1 MNISKFTSNLSTYA
15 DYYSPTKLFSKIKN
29 VAKKAGVNVIFAVL
43 VLYYATFD
51 KDLPVKDRLLVIAAL
66 GYFILPL
73 DLIPDTIPGGFTDDA
88 AALAYVVRH
97 IWKNLSDS
105 TIAKAKQQLNEWFP
119 DVNTSDLSPF

>member
-1 MNISKFTSNLSTYA
+1 MDISKFTSNLSTYA

-88 AALAYVVRH
+88 AALAYVERH